1 MEKSK
6 QEMRKRNMKIFPIYK
21 KLSWDFLFYYT
32 IDFIFLTQ
40 VKNISPADVVL
51 TGSAY
56 SFFTIIMQIPANIII
71 EFLGRKNS
79 LVLGNI
85 LNCIYMVMIML
96 SKNLA
101 DLIFANF
108 ICALAFSIKNIT
120 EPTLLNESIPA
131 SRYKGDI
138 YSKIDSKG
146 ASGYYVLNA
155 ISKIIAGYLFIINPY
170 LPLELSLTVL
180 VITVII
186 SIFFVE
192 PVKKEKRSLKE
203 VIGTKQFKEIKEG
216 FAFIIKSERL
226 KALILCVTLIAS
238 LLNVLMSCYTT
249 MFENLEL
256 TSATIGIIAAVGSL
270 ISSFISKKQQVFQ
283 DKFKN
288 KTLITMALILS
299 VSTIVAGL
307 SRLIPNI
314 LIITVLIVVICFIL
328 YQLVNGIYY
337 TLINKY
343 LRNFTN
349 EKIDTKIYSVSK
361 LSESIG
367 RVITGLFVA
376 FLLDKTK
383 ISVCLIIL
391 GLAFTIMYILM
402 GKYMK
407 TRVGLKP
414 EEYSKQERKYDEQ
427 I

>member
-6 QEMRKRNMKIFPIYK
+6 QKMRKRNMKIFPIYK

-146 ASGYYVLNA
+146 ASGYYVL
-155 ISKIIAGYLFIINPY
+155 F
-170 LPLELSLTVL
+170 
-180 VITVII
+180 
-186 SIFFVE
+186 
-192 PVKKEKRSLKE
+192 
-203 VIGTKQFKEIKEG
+203 
-216 FAFIIKSERL
+216 
-226 KALILCVTLIAS
+226 
-238 LLNVLMSCYTT
+238 TT
-249 MFENLEL
+249 
-256 TSATIGIIAAVGSL
+256 
-270 ISSFISKKQQVFQ
+270 
-283 DKFKN
+283 
-288 KTLITMALILS
+288 
-299 VSTIVAGL
+299 
-307 SRLIPNI
+307 
-314 LIITVLIVVICFIL
+314 
-328 YQLVNGIYY
+328 
-337 TLINKY
+337 
-343 LRNFTN
+343 
-349 EKIDTKIYSVSK
+349 
-361 LSESIG
+361 
-367 RVITGLFVA
+367 
-376 FLLDKTK
+376 
-383 ISVCLIIL
+383 
-391 GLAFTIMYILM
+391 
-402 GKYMK
+402 
-407 TRVGLKP
+407 
-414 EEYSKQERKYDEQ
+414 
-427 I
+427 